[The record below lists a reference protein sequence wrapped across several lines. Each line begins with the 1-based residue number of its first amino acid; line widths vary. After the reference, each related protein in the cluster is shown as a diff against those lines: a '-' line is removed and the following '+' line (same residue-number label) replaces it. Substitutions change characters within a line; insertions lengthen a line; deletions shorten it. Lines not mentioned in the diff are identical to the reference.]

1 MYKEFNFD
9 KIILNHPGKASG
21 YSMSIEN
28 KKFCYLLDNEFDASQ
43 ERELIQ
49 FCKDSHSII
58 WDGMYTEIEL
68 EEKKGWGHSSIEQG
82 LNFGQKANSKNLI
95 ISHHSPSRSDEQL
108 DRIKFKYSGTNLL
121 IASENERMKING

>member
-1 MYKEFNFD
+1 M
-9 KIILNHPGKASG
+9 L
-21 YSMSIEN
+21 EN

-82 LNFGQKANSKNLI
+82 
-95 ISHHSPSRSDEQL
+95 
-108 DRIKFKYSGTNLL
+108 IKFWTKS
-121 IASENERMKING
+121 